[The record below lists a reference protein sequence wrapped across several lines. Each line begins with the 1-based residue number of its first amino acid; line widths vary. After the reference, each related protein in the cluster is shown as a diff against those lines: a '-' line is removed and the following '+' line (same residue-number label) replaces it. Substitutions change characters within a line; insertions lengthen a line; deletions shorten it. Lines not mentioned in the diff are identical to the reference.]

1 MATAQSVGPVAIH
14 GYHAHVY
21 FRDRAERER
30 ALKLREEIAARFP
43 VQLGRVWDQPV
54 GPHPIAMYQVAF
66 APELFGTLVPFLM
79 TAREE
84 LVILVHPETG
94 DDVIDHSAFALWLGA
109 VLPLDLEF
117 LRKFA
122 RGEASVPPHPS
133 G

>member
-1 MATAQSVGPVAIH
+1 VAIH

-43 VQLGRVWDQPV
+43 VQLGRVWDRPV